1 MRDRPSL
8 VAFAILVCGV
18 GILAATAVWVH
29 FHTWYPTPE
38 TESAFL
44 KNYTPKNV
52 IEQFEEGGEGSS
64 YSNHKSGGA
73 GGESVAHSA
82 GFEWHFAM
90 CSDRWMSL
98 MDALQDD
105 VRSQLVGSGAQ
116 ILGRSGDAR
125 DGFHFEYKLGNSV
138 GTLTI
143 LPLRIDSAIHRA
155 MPLRPGLV
163 DTDAR
168 IEQTETWFPKPPG
181 LMVVRV
187 DDKR

>member
-1 MRDRPSL
+1 M
-8 VAFAILVCGV
+8 
-18 GILAATAVWVH
+18 GILTAPVVWSH
-29 FHTWYPTPE
+29 FHIWYPTPE
-38 TESAFL
+38 TETAFL
-44 KNYTPKNV
+44 RNV
-52 IEQFEEGGEGSS
+52 IEQFEEGGENSS
-64 YSNHKSGGA
+64 YSDHKGGSA
-73 GGESVAHSA
+73 GSKFVTHSA

-90 CSDRWMSL
+90 RSERWIGL

-116 ILGRSGDAR
+116 ILNQSGDAR

-143 LPLRIDSAIHRA
+143 LPLRIDSATHRA
-155 MPLRPGLV
+155 MLLRTGLV

-187 DDKR
+187 DDQR

>member
-1 MRDRPSL
+1 
-8 VAFAILVCGV
+8 
-18 GILAATAVWVH
+18 
-29 FHTWYPTPE
+29 
-38 TESAFL
+38 
-44 KNYTPKNV
+44 
-52 IEQFEEGGEGSS
+52 
-64 YSNHKSGGA
+64 
-73 GGESVAHSA
+73 
-82 GFEWHFAM
+82 
-90 CSDRWMSL
+90 